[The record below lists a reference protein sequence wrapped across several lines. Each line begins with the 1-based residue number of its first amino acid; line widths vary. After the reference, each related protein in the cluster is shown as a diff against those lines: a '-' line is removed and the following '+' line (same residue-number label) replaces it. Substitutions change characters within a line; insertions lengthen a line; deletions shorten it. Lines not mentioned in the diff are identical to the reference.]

1 MAKKTTSKTNN
12 SASRTADRGKS
23 KSTAAKKT
31 ARQPEKNVPQQTD
44 GKKNDNHPLVPW
56 ILALIALLII
66 ISFFINDNAVFGNY
80 VTPALRGVFGGT
92 VFALPVYLLLIAL
105 FWNRDRKNSYS
116 ATKYALCVANWIFLS
131 IVVQMLTTTPEQ
143 RAFWQ
148 DASTNFLYVFYS
160 NGEQLIGAGALG
172 GTIGTAFESF
182 LGYWACIILSIPL
195 TVISFIFLCGTT
207 PIRMIRKIAA
217 FFGELRLP
225 SDPDEDGQPE
235 NDEPPA
241 PVKPATRQKPAKK
254 EGKPPVSV
262 DVDIDG
268 PVMTEPKPESRVDVP
283 IPEEERP
290 FDYRKIF
297 SEEKP
302 APAVIRE
309 SGDYEKEAE
318 LDIVPDDA
326 QSDAAEDK
334 PVAEHSPV
342 NSGSTDT
349 PPYVF
354 PPITLLTE
362 GGSDSFGATP
372 SDITRTSEK
381 LVETLASFGVRTRII
396 NTSCGPSVTRYEL
409 QPESGVKVKAIANL
423 ADDIALHL
431 AATSIRMEC
440 PIPGKS
446 AVGIE
451 LPNKNVS
458 TVRLRD
464 LIANHVFRDS
474 KEKLLVCLGVD
485 VGGNPIYLNIAKMPH
500 LLVAG
505 ATGMGKSVCINSM
518 IVSLLYRARP
528 DEVKLILIDP
538 KKIEFSDY
546 NGIPHLLVPVVTE
559 PKKAAGTLNWAV
571 NEMEKRFSLFAQV
584 GARELAEYNDI
595 IKDDPERESI
605 PSVVIIIDELA
616 DLMMTAPDEVETSI
630 CRLAQKARAAGMHL
644 IIGTQR
650 PSVDVIT
657 GLIKANVPSRIA
669 CTVASQVDS
678 RTILD
683 MAGAEKLMGRGDMLY
698 SPVGSLKPIRVQG
711 AFVDGKNEVTAVC
724 QFIKDAAGA
733 SYNEEVMSM
742 IEQEAMMCGEKHSK
756 RSRDDGGAADI
767 PDKDDPMLLEAIEVA
782 FESGTVSTSL
792 LQRRLSL
799 GYSRAARIV
808 DTLER
813 RGIVGSFDPATK
825 KRSVLISKE
834 QLLEMKLNAA
844 DKEREDESEH

>member
-1 MAKKTTSKTNN
+1 
-12 SASRTADRGKS
+12 
-23 KSTAAKKT
+23 
-31 ARQPEKNVPQQTD
+31 
-44 GKKNDNHPLVPW
+44 
-56 ILALIALLII
+56 
-66 ISFFINDNAVFGNY
+66 
-80 VTPALRGVFGGT
+80 
-92 VFALPVYLLLIAL
+92 
-105 FWNRDRKNSYS
+105 
-116 ATKYALCVANWIFLS
+116 
-131 IVVQMLTTTPEQ
+131 
-143 RAFWQ
+143 
-148 DASTNFLYVFYS
+148 
-160 NGEQLIGAGALG
+160 
-172 GTIGTAFESF
+172 
-182 LGYWACIILSIPL
+182 
-195 TVISFIFLCGTT
+195 
-207 PIRMIRKIAA
+207 
-217 FFGELRLP
+217 
-225 SDPDEDGQPE
+225 
-235 NDEPPA
+235 
-241 PVKPATRQKPAKK
+241 
-254 EGKPPVSV
+254 
-262 DVDIDG
+262 
-268 PVMTEPKPESRVDVP
+268 MTEPKPESRVDVP

-318 LDIVPDDA
+318 LDIVPDNA

-334 PVAEHSPV
+334 PVTEHSPV

-372 SDITRTSEK
+372 ADITRTSEK

-756 RSRDDGGAADI
+756 RSRDDGGAADTS
-767 PDKDDPMLLEAIEVA
+767 DKDDPMLLEAIEVA

-844 DKEREDESEH
+844 DKEREDESER